1 MKKEDW
7 EKAKSR
13 LRAPLGQVDLLC
25 DGYSVTLVNEC
36 ISMFRNG
43 IAVYVNDEIR
53 GSWFV
58 QDCEER
64 RRFIPQKETSLMTRK
79 QIAAY
84 NKMPKKD
91 RGPLKKFRE
100 ETFTA
105 YQTHWTNWQALVKHL
120 QTLQIAQANFRNM
133 LDELERY
140 PDLDT
145 TEALVRVASQNLM
158 TALTSKK
165 DEDWSAVSVDKLMN
179 QISGLTRAVAY
190 KKRVELQNKSDI
202 EAGTGDL
209 KSALWSAMAKE
220 RPDLYKQ
227 VSAYLDRKAQEGGT

>member
-43 IAVYVNDEIR
+43 IAVYVNGEIR

-105 YQTHWTNWQALVKHL
+105 YQTHWTNWQALVKNFE
-120 QTLQIAQANFRNM
+120 ANNADIR
-133 LDELERY
+133 LV
-140 PDLDT
+140 T
-145 TEALVRVASQNLM
+145 TQ
-158 TALTSKK
+158 
-165 DEDWSAVSVDKLMN
+165 
-179 QISGLTRAVAY
+179 
-190 KKRVELQNKSDI
+190 
-202 EAGTGDL
+202 
-209 KSALWSAMAKE
+209 
-220 RPDLYKQ
+220 
-227 VSAYLDRKAQEGGT
+227 

>member
-43 IAVYVNDEIR
+43 IAVYVNGEIR

-64 RRFIPQKETSLMTRK
+64 RRFIPQKETSLMSRK

-91 RGPLKKFRE
+91 RGLLKKFRE
-100 ETFTA
+100 KTFTA
-105 YQTHWTNWQALVKHL
+105 YQTHWTNWQALVKHQGHPAKL
-120 QTLQIAQANFRNM
+120 SDKGRLLPGAGENRKETRPDIES
-133 LDELERY
+133 LDER
-140 PDLDT
+140 
-145 TEALVRVASQNLM
+145 
-158 TALTSKK
+158 TAL
-165 DEDWSAVSVDKLMN
+165 
-179 QISGLTRAVAY
+179 R
-190 KKRVELQNKSDI
+190 
-202 EAGTGDL
+202 
-209 KSALWSAMAKE
+209 
-220 RPDLYKQ
+220 
-227 VSAYLDRKAQEGGT
+227 

>member
-43 IAVYVNDEIR
+43 IAVYVNGEIR

-79 QIAAY
+79 PIAAY
-84 NKMPKKD
+84 NKIPKKD

-105 YQTHWTNWQALVKHL
+105 YQTHWTNWQALVKHFE
-120 QTLQIAQANFRNM
+120 ANNADIR
-133 LDELERY
+133 LV
-140 PDLDT
+140 T
-145 TEALVRVASQNLM
+145 TQ
-158 TALTSKK
+158 
-165 DEDWSAVSVDKLMN
+165 
-179 QISGLTRAVAY
+179 
-190 KKRVELQNKSDI
+190 
-202 EAGTGDL
+202 
-209 KSALWSAMAKE
+209 
-220 RPDLYKQ
+220 
-227 VSAYLDRKAQEGGT
+227 

>member
-43 IAVYVNDEIR
+43 IAVYVNGEIR

-64 RRFIPQKETSLMTRK
+64 RRFIPQKETSLMSRK

-91 RGPLKKFRE
+91 RGLLKKFRE
-100 ETFTA
+100 
-105 YQTHWTNWQALVKHL
+105 NPGR
-120 QTLQIAQANFRNM
+120 IPCRGRNGIG
-133 LDELERY
+133 EGH
-140 PDLDT
+140 P
-145 TEALVRVASQNLM
+145 
-158 TALTSKK
+158 
-165 DEDWSAVSVDKLMN
+165 
-179 QISGLTRAVAY
+179 
-190 KKRVELQNKSDI
+190 SDR
-202 EAGTGDL
+202 G
-209 KSALWSAMAKE
+209 MAKL
-220 RPDLYKQ
+220 P
-227 VSAYLDRKAQEGGT
+227 

>member
-13 LRAPLGQVDLLC
+13 LRAPLGRVDLLC

-43 IAVYVNDEIR
+43 IAVYVNGEIR

-64 RRFIPQKETSLMTRK
+64 RRFIPQKETSLMSRK

-91 RGPLKKFRE
+91 RGLLKKFRE
-100 ETFTA
+100 KTFTA
-105 YQTHWTNWQALVKHL
+105 YQTHWTNWQALVKHFE
-120 QTLQIAQANFRNM
+120 ANNAGIR
-133 LDELERY
+133 
-140 PDLDT
+140 
-145 TEALVRVASQNLM
+145 LVTPQ
-158 TALTSKK
+158 
-165 DEDWSAVSVDKLMN
+165 
-179 QISGLTRAVAY
+179 
-190 KKRVELQNKSDI
+190 
-202 EAGTGDL
+202 
-209 KSALWSAMAKE
+209 
-220 RPDLYKQ
+220 
-227 VSAYLDRKAQEGGT
+227 

>member
-43 IAVYVNDEIR
+43 IAVYVNGEIR

-64 RRFIPQKETSLMTRK
+64 RRFIPQKETSLMSRK

-91 RGPLKKFRE
+91 RGLLKKFRE
-100 ETFTA
+100 KTFTA
-105 YQTHWTNWQALVKHL
+105 YQTHWTNWQALVKHFEANNADSKAPL
-120 QTLQIAQANFRNM
+120 GDRLCAIIKKELGMDAFPKDPFAWIGYKDGNKLVEVLKGYVKTAQ
-133 LDELERY
+133 
-140 PDLDT
+140 
-145 TEALVRVASQNLM
+145 
-158 TALTSKK
+158 
-165 DEDWSAVSVDKLMN
+165 
-179 QISGLTRAVAY
+179 
-190 KKRVELQNKSDI
+190 KSR
-202 EAGTGDL
+202 GD
-209 KSALWSAMAKE
+209 A
-220 RPDLYKQ
+220 D
-227 VSAYLDRKAQEGGT
+227 G